1 MRTEKAHRIGKAA
14 KDFESLPQARLRLML
29 HSTWFPGRR
38 SIISKAT
45 FVASTIFVWILYVH
59 IHSLAAKPHT
69 QTDLSETPYEAQVQ
83 EDETHHNFQSVDRG
97 PTSRDPL
104 SIKAYDSMSDECV
117 EEWVAHH
124 RWGSACA
131 GTDLSE
137 GLKVDGVWAW
147 VNGSDPLQIA
157 ARQLYKP
164 EKAMKMDAA
173 HRYVEHNELLYSM
186 RSALTSLGNETM
198 QKLHILASAYRQPNG
213 SAGVMTGQV
222 PTWLEKDK
230 ALTGES
236 AIVLH
241 HDADYF
247 KPIQSPGT
255 NLSSEDTKEWREAV
269 LPTFN
274 SLAIES
280 QIQNIDRTSSDQLVY
295 FNDDFFTLRK
305 LAVSDFMTPLYGPV
319 IKTLTRF
326 TSMYLPAKKT
336 FWRKLNPAGEEPGIK
351 RAAWVLGMRFSMRPY
366 YYITH
371 HPRTLWLPLL
381 REAAQTFPEA
391 FTDTPLSRFRAQD
404 DVPASIQAV
413 FLGSW
418 YVVERHR
425 EALLWSWVVAKWGGE
440 SGKLSTADKDH
451 MWEELTDEATS
462 SMSRLH
468 IRVPVRAPILDT
480 GVFERADISLP
491 TSTEYSFSS
500 KDGYA
505 LSYVDQMWLWNRPRH
520 GYPDLTEG
528 LNGNIASSD
537 GSSNI
542 SQYTKDPKFV
552 AANACVLT
560 RSTCFGDSSTNETAS
575 DFFKRIAF
583 ENSKCGDCII
593 TALIGAS
600 GISGIDKFLPDH
612 HTELDPNIHSTAL
625 TSPSHLP
632 LTSDW
637 TTTDFSIT
645 HAIPRGSLPAKM
657 TLRTWCIRLIQ
668 RYSYVLGSVESDLYK
683 VEHASD
689 LEAKMSEIELKV
701 QEDGEVR
708 STRPKESD
716 WRSRMGWAR
725 GPLTFLCL
733 NDDIK
738 DTGKLRDRIDELLV
752 SFFNKMW
759 PVKMSFEKQD

>member
-1 MRTEKAHRIGKAA
+1 MFQPTW
-14 KDFESLPQARLRLML
+14 LPR
-29 HSTWFPGRR
+29 RR
-38 SIISKAT
+38 SLLHKAT
-45 FVASTIFVWILYVH
+45 FVASTVFAWLLFVH
-59 IHSLAAKPHT
+59 IHYLVAKPGTHT
-69 QTDLSETPYEAQVQ
+69 HLDDTQLQVQVQ
-83 EDETHHNFQSVDRG
+83 EDETHHTFRSIAPG
-97 PTSRDPL
+97 PTSREVL
-104 SIKAYDSMSDECV
+104 SIKAYEAMSDECV
-117 EEWVAHH
+117 EVWVAHH
-124 RWGSACA
+124 QWDSACT
-131 GTDLSE
+131 GTNLSE

-147 VNGSDPLQIA
+147 VNGTDPLQIA
-157 ARQLYKP
+157 ARQQYKP
-164 EKAMKMDAA
+164 DTAMKMDAA

-186 RSALTSLGNETM
+186 RSALTSLGNDTM
-198 QKLHILASAYRQPNG
+198 QRMHILASAYRHSND
-213 SAGVMTGQV
+213 SVETMTGQV

-236 AIVLH
+236 TVVLH

-247 KPIQSPGT
+247 KPIESPGT
-255 NLSSEDTKEWREAV
+255 NLSSEETQEWREAV

-274 SLAIES
+274 SLAVEA
-280 QIQNIDRTSSDQLVY
+280 QIQNIDHVSSDQLVY

-305 LAVSDFMTPLYGPV
+305 LAVSDFTTPLYGPV

-336 FWRKLNPAGEEPGIK
+336 IWRTFNPAGEEPGIK

-425 EALLWSWVVAKWGGE
+425 ESLLWSWVVAKWGRSRGE
-440 SGKLSTADKDH
+440 LSEVTKDD
-451 MWEELTDEATS
+451 MWEELAGGTAS
-462 SMSRLH
+462 SKSRLH
-468 IRVPVRAPILDT
+468 ISVPVRAPILDT
-480 GVFERADISLP
+480 EVFKKANISLP

-505 LSYVDQMWLWNRPRH
+505 LSYVDSMWPWDRPRH
-520 GYPDLTEG
+520 GYPDLTSG
-528 LNGNIASSD
+528 LLGNTSSHL
-537 GSSNI
+537 
-542 SQYTKDPKFV
+542 TKDPNFV
-552 AANACVLT
+552 ATNACVIN
-560 RSTCFGDSSTNETAS
+560 RSTCFGGSQENETAN

-583 ENSKCGDCII
+583 ENPKCGDCII

-612 HTELDPNIHSTAL
+612 HAGADSASYSDTL
-625 TSPSHLP
+625 TGPPHLP

-637 TTTDFSIT
+637 TTTDFSMLN
-645 HAIPRGSLPAKM
+645 AIPKGSLPANM
-657 TLRTWCIRLIQ
+657 TLRTWCVRLIQ

-683 VEHASD
+683 VERASD
-689 LEAKMSEIELKV
+689 LETKMSEIELKV
-701 QEDGEVR
+701 QEDGQVDAMSFTKSED
-708 STRPKESD
+708 KD
-716 WRSRMGWAR
+716 WRSRLGWAR

-752 SFFNKMW
+752 SFFQKMW
-759 PVKMSFEKQD
+759 PERMSFEKED

>member
-1 MRTEKAHRIGKAA
+1 MT
-14 KDFESLPQARLRLML
+14 
-29 HSTWFPGRR
+29 HSTWLPRRR
-38 SIISKAT
+38 SLLHKAT
-45 FVASTIFVWILYVH
+45 FVASTILAWLLFVH
-59 IHSLAAKPHT
+59 IHYLVAKPRTYT
-69 QTDLSETPYEAQVQ
+69 QSNESHLQVQVQ
-83 EDETHHNFQSVDRG
+83 EDETHHTFQSIERG
-97 PTSRDPL
+97 PTSGIPL
-104 SIKAYDSMSDECV
+104 GIKAYDSMSDECV
-117 EEWVAHH
+117 EEWVAYHQ
-124 RWGSACA
+124 WGSACT
-131 GTDLSE
+131 GTDISE
-137 GLKVDGVWAW
+137 GLKIDGVWAW
-147 VNGSDPLQIA
+147 VNGTDPLQIA
-157 ARQLYKP
+157 ARQRYKP
-164 EKAMKMDAA
+164 DKAMKMDAA

-186 RSALTSLGNETM
+186 RSALASLGNQAM
-198 QKLHILASAYRQPNG
+198 QKLHILASAYRNTNG
-213 SAGVMTGQV
+213 SAEMTGQV
-222 PTWLEKDK
+222 PAWLEKDK

-236 AIVLH
+236 AVVLH

-255 NLSSEDTKEWREAV
+255 NLSSEETEEWREAV

-274 SLAIES
+274 SLAVES
-280 QIQNIDRTSSDQLVY
+280 QIQNIDKVSSDQLVY

-305 LAVSDFMTPLYGPV
+305 LAVSDFTTPLYGPV

-336 FWRKLNPAGEEPGIK
+336 LWRTFNPAGEEPGIK

-425 EALLWSWVVAKWGGE
+425 EALLWSWVVAKWGGKN
-440 SGKLSTADKDH
+440 GNLTAEDKDQ
-451 MWEELTDEATS
+451 MWNELADEATPS
-462 SMSRLH
+462 SSRLH
-468 IRVPVRAPILDT
+468 IRVPVRMPILDT
-480 GVFERADISLP
+480 NVFQNANISLP

-505 LSYVDQMWLWNRPRH
+505 LSYVESMWPWNRPRH
-520 GYPDLTEG
+520 GYPDLTRG
-528 LNGNIASSD
+528 LLTSNE
-537 GSSNI
+537 SSNGRNP
-542 SQYTKDPKFV
+542 DFV
-552 AANACVLT
+552 AANACVIN
-560 RSTCFGDSSTNETAS
+560 RSTCFGASQGDETAN
-575 DFFKRIAF
+575 DCFKRIAF
-583 ENSKCGDCII
+583 ETSKCGDCII

-600 GISGIDKFLPDH
+600 GTSGIDKFLPDH
-612 HTELDPNIHSTAL
+612 HAEADPKKYPNAL
-625 TSPSHLP
+625 TSPPHLP

-637 TTTDFSIT
+637 TTTDFSISHVIT
-645 HAIPRGSLPAKM
+645 KGLPANM

-689 LEAKMSEIELKV
+689 LESKISEIELKV
-701 QEDGEVR
+701 QEDGKVGLAEQ
-708 STRPKESD
+708 KDND
-716 WRSRMGWAR
+716 WRSRLGWTR

-752 SFFNKMW
+752 SFFEKMW
-759 PVKMSFEKQD
+759 PDRMSFERQD

>member
-1 MRTEKAHRIGKAA
+1 M
-14 KDFESLPQARLRLML
+14 
-29 HSTWFPGRR
+29 
-38 SIISKAT
+38 SKAT
-45 FVASTIFVWILYVH
+45 FVVATVLAWMLLVH
-59 IHSLAAKPHT
+59 IHYFVARPRT
-69 QTDLSETPYEAQVQ
+69 QTHLEATTYSVQ
-83 EDETHHNFQSVDRG
+83 EDETHHNFLNIDQG

-104 SIKAYDSMSDECV
+104 GIKAYSSMSDECV

-124 RWGSACA
+124 QWGSACT

-164 EKAMKMDAA
+164 DTGMKMDAA

-186 RSALTSLGNETM
+186 RSALTSLGSETM
-198 QKLHILASAYRQPNG
+198 QKLHILASAYSHTNG
-213 SAGVMTGQV
+213 SVDVMTGQV
-222 PTWLEKDK
+222 PAWLEKDK
-230 ALTGES
+230 ALTGQS
-236 AIVLH
+236 AVVLH

-247 KPIQSPGT
+247 KPMQTPGT
-255 NLSSEDTKEWREAV
+255 NLSSVEIQNWREAV

-274 SLAIES
+274 SLAVEA
-280 QIQNIDRTSSDQLVY
+280 QIQNIDHVSSDQLVY

-305 LAVSDFMTPLYGPV
+305 LAVSDFTTPLYGPV

-326 TSMYLPAKKT
+326 TSMYLPAEST
-336 FWRKLNPAGEEPGIK
+336 FWRTINPAGEEPGIK
-351 RAAWVLGMRFSMRPY
+351 RAAWVLGKRFSLRPY

-381 REAAQTFPEA
+381 REAAQTFPQA

-404 DVPASIQAV
+404 DVPASVQAV

-425 EALLWSWVVAKWGGE
+425 EALLWTWVVAKWGGR
-440 SGKLSTADKDH
+440 SGNLSATTKDH
-451 MWEELTDEATS
+451 MWAELTDEVSPS
-462 SMSRLH
+462 SSRLS
-468 IRVPVRAPILDT
+468 IPVPVRAPVINTD
-480 GVFERADISLP
+480 VFRKANISMP

-505 LSYVDQMWLWNRPRH
+505 LSYVDSMWPWNRPRH
-520 GYPDLTEG
+520 GYPDLTKG
-528 LNGNIASSD
+528 LLRNNMSVNGSSD
-537 GSSNI
+537 E
-542 SQYTKDPKFV
+542 SQHIRDPSFT
-552 AANACVLT
+552 AAKACVIN
-560 RSTCFGDSSTNETAS
+560 RSTCFGASSNNESAS

-583 ENSKCGDCII
+583 EDSACGDCII

-600 GISGIDKFLPDH
+600 GMSGIDKFLPEH
-612 HTELDPNIHSTAL
+612 HAETASELHSDAV
-625 TSPSHLP
+625 TSPPHLP

-637 TTTDFSIT
+637 TTTDFSMT
-645 HAIPRGSLPAKM
+645 HAIPKGSLGADM
-657 TLRTWCIRLIQ
+657 TLRTWCTRLIQ

-683 VEHASD
+683 VERASD
-689 LEAKMSEIELKV
+689 LEVKMSEIELKV
-701 QEDGEVR
+701 QQDGEMDGKGL
-708 STRPKESD
+708 TRPKDKD
-716 WRSRMGWAR
+716 WRSRMGWVK

-752 SFFNKMW
+752 TFFGRMW
-759 PVKMSFEKQD
+759 PTRMSFERED

>member
-1 MRTEKAHRIGKAA
+1 M
-14 KDFESLPQARLRLML
+14 
-29 HSTWFPGRR
+29 
-38 SIISKAT
+38 SKAT
-45 FVASTIFVWILYVH
+45 FVVATVLAWMLLVH
-59 IHSLAAKPHT
+59 IHYFVARPR
-69 QTDLSETPYEAQVQ
+69 TPTHLEATTYSVQ
-83 EDETHHNFQSVDRG
+83 EDETHHNFQNIDHG

-104 SIKAYDSMSDECV
+104 GIKAYSSMSDECV

-124 RWGSACA
+124 QWGSACT

-164 EKAMKMDAA
+164 DTGMNMDAA

-186 RSALTSLGNETM
+186 RSALTSLGSETM
-198 QKLHILASAYRQPNG
+198 QKLHILASAYSHTNG
-213 SAGVMTGQV
+213 SVDVMTGQV
-222 PTWLEKDK
+222 PAWLQKDK
-230 ALTGES
+230 TLTGKS
-236 AIVLH
+236 AVVLH

-247 KPIQSPGT
+247 KPMQTPGT
-255 NLSSEDTKEWREAV
+255 NLSSVETQNWREAV

-274 SLAIES
+274 SLAVEA
-280 QIQNIDRTSSDQLVY
+280 QIQNIDHVSSDQLVY

-305 LAVSDFMTPLYGPV
+305 LAVSDFTTPLYGPV

-326 TSMYLPAKKT
+326 TSMYLPAERT
-336 FWRKLNPAGEEPGIK
+336 FWRTINPAGEEPGIK
-351 RAAWVLGMRFSMRPY
+351 RAAWVLGKRFSLRPY

-381 REAAQTFPEA
+381 REAAQTFPQA

-404 DVPASIQAV
+404 DVPASVQAV

-425 EALLWSWVVAKWGGE
+425 EALLWSWVVARWGGR
-440 SGKLSTADKDH
+440 SGNLSTAFKDS
-451 MWEELTDEATS
+451 MWAELADEVS
-462 SMSRLH
+462 PPKFRLS
-468 IRVPVRAPILDT
+468 IRVPVRAPVINTD
-480 GVFERADISLP
+480 VFQKANVSMP

-505 LSYVDQMWLWNRPRH
+505 LSYVDSMWPWNRPRH
-520 GYPDLTEG
+520 GYPDLTKG
-528 LNGNIASSD
+528 LFDNKTPADSSVS
-537 GSSNI
+537 G
-542 SQYTKDPKFV
+542 SQYDRDPSFT
-552 AANACVLT
+552 AAKACVIN
-560 RSTCFGDSSTNETAS
+560 RSTCFGASSDNESAS
-575 DFFKRIAF
+575 DLFKRIAF
-583 ENSKCGDCII
+583 EDSACGDCII
-593 TALIGAS
+593 TALVGAS

-612 HTELDPNIHSTAL
+612 HAEKVPELRADAI
-625 TSPSHLP
+625 TSPPHLP

-637 TTTDFSIT
+637 TTTDFSMK
-645 HAIPRGSLPAKM
+645 HAIPKGSLGADM

-683 VEHASD
+683 VERASD
-689 LEAKMSEIELKV
+689 LEAKVSEIELKV
-701 QEDGEVR
+701 QQDGLMDGEGLSR
-708 STRPKESD
+708 SKDGD

-752 SFFNKMW
+752 TFFDRMW
-759 PVKMSFEKQD
+759 PTRMSFEREG

>member
-1 MRTEKAHRIGKAA
+1 
-14 KDFESLPQARLRLML
+14 
-29 HSTWFPGRR
+29 
-38 SIISKAT
+38 
-45 FVASTIFVWILYVH
+45 
-59 IHSLAAKPHT
+59 
-69 QTDLSETPYEAQVQ
+69 
-83 EDETHHNFQSVDRG
+83 
-97 PTSRDPL
+97 
-104 SIKAYDSMSDECV
+104 MSDECV

-124 RWGSACA
+124 QWGSACI

-164 EKAMKMDAA
+164 DTGMNMDAA

-186 RSALTSLGNETM
+186 RSALTSLGSGVM
-198 QKLHILASAYRQPNG
+198 QKLHILASAYNHTNG
-213 SAGVMTGQV
+213 SVDVMTGQV
-222 PTWLEKDK
+222 PAWLEKDK
-230 ALTGES
+230 ALTGKS
-236 AIVLH
+236 AVVLH

-247 KPIQSPGT
+247 KPMQTPGT
-255 NLSSEDTKEWREAV
+255 NLSSVEIQKWREAV

-274 SLAIES
+274 SLAVEA
-280 QIQNIDRTSSDQLVY
+280 QIQNIDHVSSDQLVY

-305 LAVSDFMTPLYGPV
+305 LAVSDFTTPLYGPV

-326 TSMYLPAKKT
+326 TSMYLPAEST
-336 FWRKLNPAGEEPGIK
+336 FWRTINPAGEEPGIK
-351 RAAWVLGMRFSMRPY
+351 RAAWVLGKRFSLRPY

-381 REAAQTFPEA
+381 REAAQTFPQA

-404 DVPASIQAV
+404 DVPASVQAV

-425 EALLWSWVVAKWGGE
+425 EALLWTWVVAKWGGR
-440 SGKLSTADKDH
+440 SGNLSATSKDR
-451 MWEELTDEATS
+451 MWAELTDEVSPS
-462 SMSRLH
+462 SSRLS
-468 IRVPVRAPILDT
+468 IPVPIRAPVINTD
-480 GVFERADISLP
+480 VFQKANISIP

-505 LSYVDQMWLWNRPRH
+505 LSYVDSMWPWNRPRH
-520 GYPDLTEG
+520 GYPDLTRG
-528 LNGNIASSD
+528 LLDNKTSADSSASR
-537 GSSNI
+537 
-542 SQYTKDPKFV
+542 SQYNRNPSFV
-552 AANACVLT
+552 AAQACVIN
-560 RSTCFGDSSTNETAS
+560 RSTCFGASSKDETAS

-583 ENSKCGDCII
+583 ENHECGDCII

-600 GISGIDKFLPDH
+600 GTSGIDKFLPDH
-612 HTELDPNIHSTAL
+612 HAGTDPELRTDAV
-625 TSPSHLP
+625 TSPPHLP

-637 TTTDFSIT
+637 TTTDFSMT
-645 HAIPRGSLPAKM
+645 YAIPNGSLRSDM

-683 VEHASD
+683 VERASD
-689 LEAKMSEIELKV
+689 LEAKVSEIELTL
-701 QEDGEVR
+701 QEDGEMDAG
-708 STRPKESD
+708 PKDRD

-752 SFFNKMW
+752 TFFDRMW
-759 PVKMSFEKQD
+759 PERMNFESQD